1 VCLASL
7 PRPREPASELEV
19 SCFDEVP
26 MFFRDLSIGASR
38 YAAMP
43 KGHTARD
50 FNFSAHAVQEIF
62 LTFMPRKY
70 LLDGMA
76 KTNLTLGPRNGDK
89 QYAQLIDVN
98 IYYVEDFDFRAYFAA
113 STRERDEMLLAALE
127 KGLLDIA
134 GRSGA
139 DPEPIRKAIADTRA
153 CGCERRY
160 VIKRLSRMTKSR
172 GLKLNVFR
180 HVFHGGES
188 WGIDIAN
195 RKGQVLET
203 RWIAEKTDW
212 FRAGNNYRRSM
223 LKGDNFVLLDF
234 IARQSYKLN
243 VAKIEGK
250 LLAERRRS

>member
-1 VCLASL
+1 
-7 PRPREPASELEV
+7 
-19 SCFDEVP
+19 
-26 MFFRDLSIGASR
+26 
-38 YAAMP
+38 MP
-43 KGHTARD
+43 KGHTVKD

-76 KTNLTLGPRNGDK
+76 KTNLTLGPRNGE
-89 QYAQLIDVN
+89 QPYLQLIDVN

-113 STRERDEMLLAALE
+113 STHERDEMLLAALE

-134 GRSGA
+134 ARSGA
-139 DPEPIRKAIADTRA
+139 DPEPLRKAISETRV

-160 VIKRLSRMTKSR
+160 VLSKLSRLTKSR
-172 GLKLNVFR
+172 RLKLNVFR

-188 WGIDIAN
+188 WGIDFTN
-195 RKGQVLET
+195 RKGQVLDT
-203 RWIAEKTDW
+203 RWIAKQTDW

-223 LKGDNFVLLDF
+223 LKGDNFVLIDF
-234 IARQSYKLN
+234 LGRQSYKLN

-250 LLAERRRS
+250 LIGEPGRS

>member
-1 VCLASL
+1 
-7 PRPREPASELEV
+7 
-19 SCFDEVP
+19 
-26 MFFRDLSIGASR
+26 MFFRDLSIGASH
-38 YAAMP
+38 YATMP
-43 KGHTARD
+43 KGQTNRD
-50 FNFSAHAVQEIF
+50 FNFSCHAVQEIF

-76 KTNLTLGPRNGDK
+76 KTNLTLGPRNGDR

-113 STRERDEMLLAALE
+113 SSQVRDEMLLAALE

-134 GRSGA
+134 ARTSA

-172 GLKLNVFR
+172 RLKLNVFR

-195 RKGQVLET
+195 RKGEVLER

-223 LKGDNFVLLDF
+223 LKEDNFVLLDF
-234 IARQSYKLN
+234 IGRQTYKLN
-243 VAKIEGK
+243 VAKIEDK
-250 LLAERRRS
+250 LLAERGRS

>member
-1 VCLASL
+1 
-7 PRPREPASELEV
+7 
-19 SCFDEVP
+19 
-26 MFFRDLSIGASR
+26 MFFRDLNIHASHH
-38 YAAMP
+38 ATMP
-43 KGHTARD
+43 KGHTVRD
-50 FNFSAHAVQEIF
+50 FNCSSHAVQEIF

-76 KTNLTLGPRNGDK
+76 KTNLTLGPQNGDR
-89 QYAQLIDVN
+89 QYAQLINVN

-113 STRERDEMLLAALE
+113 STHERDEMLLAALE

-139 DPEPIRKAIADTRA
+139 DAEPIRKAIAATRD

-172 GLKLNVFR
+172 RLKLNVFR

-195 RKGQVLET
+195 RKRQVLET

-212 FRAGNNYRRSM
+212 YRAGNNYRRSM
-223 LKGDNFVLLDF
+223 LKGENFVLLDF
-234 IARQSYKLN
+234 IGRQSYKLN

-250 LLAERRRS
+250 LLAERGRS

>member
-1 VCLASL
+1 
-7 PRPREPASELEV
+7 
-19 SCFDEVP
+19 
-26 MFFRDLSIGASR
+26 MFLRDLSIHASHH
-38 YAAMP
+38 AEMP
-43 KGHTARD
+43 KGQSVRD

-76 KTNLTLGPRNGDK
+76 KTNLTLGPRNGDR

-113 STRERDEMLLAALE
+113 STHERDEMLLTALE

-139 DPEPIRKAIADTRA
+139 DAEPIRKAIAETRA
-153 CGCERRY
+153 SGCERRY
-160 VIKRLSRMTKSR
+160 VIKRLSRMTRSR
-172 GLKLNVFR
+172 KLKLNVFR
-180 HVFHGGES
+180 HVVHGSES

-203 RWIAEKTDW
+203 LWIAEKTDW
-212 FRAGNNYRRSM
+212 FRAGNDYRRSM
-223 LKGDNFVLLDF
+223 LKGDNFVILDF
-234 IARQSYKLN
+234 IGRQSYKLN
-243 VAKIEGK
+243 VAKVEAK
-250 LLAERRRS
+250 LLAERGRS

>member
-1 VCLASL
+1 
-7 PRPREPASELEV
+7 
-19 SCFDEVP
+19 
-26 MFFRDLSIGASR
+26 MFFRDLSIHASD
-38 YAAMP
+38 YAKMP
-43 KGHTARD
+43 KGHTVKA
-50 FNFSAHAVQEIF
+50 FNFSTHAVQEIF

-76 KTNLTLGPRNGDK
+76 KANLTLGPRNGDK
-89 QYAQLIDVN
+89 KYEQLIDVN
-98 IYYVEDFDFRAYFAA
+98 IYYVEDFDFRAYRTA
-113 STRERDEMLLAALE
+113 STHERDEMLLAALE
-127 KGLLDIA
+127 NGLLDIA

-139 DPEPIRKAIADTRA
+139 DPKPIRKAITDTRA
-153 CGCERRY
+153 CGCEHRY

-172 GLKLNVFR
+172 RLKLNVFR

-195 RKGQVLET
+195 RKGVVLGT

-223 LKGDNFVLLDF
+223 LKGDNFILLDF

-250 LLAERRRS
+250 LLVGRGRS